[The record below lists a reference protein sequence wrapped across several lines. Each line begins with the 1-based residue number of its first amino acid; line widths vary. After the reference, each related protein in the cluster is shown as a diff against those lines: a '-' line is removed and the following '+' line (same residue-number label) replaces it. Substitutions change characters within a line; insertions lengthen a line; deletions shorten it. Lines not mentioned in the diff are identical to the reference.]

1 MEDKE
6 LYETEQCEC
15 GLGEE
20 CECLEENN
28 VNLEDLVKQLNTIPP
43 IELDNETMD
52 EICSSEEFNKGIV
65 NVLEVC
71 GSLTALVNCGL
82 TVEGAMD
89 YILTMKTM
97 EHNME
102 LQKLNNQYGIDVA
115 RVQNVQIEK
124 GQI

>member
-1 MEDKE
+1 MENKE
-6 LYETEQCEC
+6 LYETKQCEC
-15 GLGEE
+15 EEE
-20 CECLEENN
+20 CTCQDE
-28 VNLEDLVKQLNTIPP
+28 VNLQELLGQLNSIPP
-43 IELDNETMD
+43 IQLDNETMD
-52 EICSSEEFNKGIV
+52 EICSSEEFNKGMV

-71 GSLTALVNCGL
+71 GSLTALINCGL